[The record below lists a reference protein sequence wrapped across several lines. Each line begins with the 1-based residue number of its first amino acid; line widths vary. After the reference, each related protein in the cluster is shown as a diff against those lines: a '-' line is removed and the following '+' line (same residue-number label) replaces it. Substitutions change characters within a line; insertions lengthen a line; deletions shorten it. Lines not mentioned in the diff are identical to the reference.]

1 MSERMGLVLSGGGA
15 KGAYQAGVFRALRDL
30 GIDRRISV
38 VAGTSIGAL
47 NGALYV
53 QDDLEQAEALWRSI
67 HPAMFTEIGLAKAL
81 DEHLRPGVLATARQ
95 SLYAT
100 CATGF
105 PIRKVTYFCLSGSS
119 PLRARRIL
127 EAAAALPVLFS
138 PVEIDGTRYGDG
150 GVGIGRDNVPV
161 FPVYQRGCDTIIV
174 IHLKREDRVDSRLYP
189 GARIIEVR
197 PSEHLGSVW
206 TGNLDYDP
214 RHAVWRMELGYRDA
228 IAQLRDLRRLAAA

>member
-1 MSERMGLVLSGGGA
+1 MSDRMGLVLSGGGA

-47 NGALYV
+47 NGALFV
-53 QDDLEQAEALWRSI
+53 QNDLEHAEALWRSI
-67 HPAMFTEIGLAKAL
+67 HPAMFTEIGLAQAL

-105 PIRKVTYFCLSGSS
+105 PFRKITYFCLTGSS
-119 PLRARRIL
+119 PLRTRRIL
-127 EAAAALPVLFS
+127 EAAAALPVLFNS
-138 PVEIDGTRYGDG
+138 VEIDGTRYGDG

-161 FPVYQRGCDTIIV
+161 YPVYQRGCETIIV
-174 IHLKREDRVDSRLYP
+174 VHLNTEARVDARLYP
-189 GARIIEVR
+189 GARIVEVR
-197 PSEHLGSVW
+197 PSRPLGNVW
-206 TGNLDYDP
+206 TGNLDYSP
-214 RHAVWRMELGYRDA
+214 QNARWRMALGYQDGL
-228 IAQLRDLRRLAAA
+228 AQLRDLRRLVAA